1 MKKRREKVIE
11 VSKSPVFYV
20 SVLVLAVFVMSGCVG
35 RGMLNSSKPE
45 STPTISAIFQ
55 KDYFVYPTLDATSE
69 WYKLYGIDFVWEWEG
84 HSLSSWEWDATIY
97 YDNILP
103 PDAFDSRNETNA
115 ADETV
120 QEGGAYEMAAANRPV
135 DLSPGNSGQASVPFP
150 QPGEVP
156 QGGNDTAQTEPGSP
170 AVESEQA
177 ATPAPGSAS
186 PNQTAPLS
194 TPRPAET
201 PPPSAPAAPIIST
214 LPANTPSLT
223 PSLTP
228 TPTHT
233 PTPTPTFTPTP
244 TPICGGNT
252 YNKVGRADEVDEM
265 PIDFEKV
272 TVWTRS
278 SDTYGTLRRSNQE
291 SVSGD
296 HAAWICYNFETDQDE
311 TAVFMQIRPLAEQPN
326 RVKAWVYGDYSSHY
340 LSIWILDRQQETWQI
355 PLGLIE
361 HTGWKEMEV
370 AFTGADA
377 VEIQHISGPENH
389 RIDFPI
395 SFRGIALNDR
405 WDATAAHGI
414 IFIDDVDFV
423 REE

>member
-1 MKKRREKVIE
+1 
-11 VSKSPVFYV
+11 
-20 SVLVLAVFVMSGCVG
+20 
-35 RGMLNSSKPE
+35 MLNSSKPE

-228 TPTHT
+228 TPTT
-233 PTPTPTFTPTP
+233 RPPPTPTFTPRP
-244 TPICGGNT
+244 PLFVAAIPITRWDGRTKWMRCPLIL
-252 YNKVGRADEVDEM
+252 KRSQSGRAAATLMAHCGDQ
-265 PIDFEKV
+265 
-272 TVWTRS
+272 TRS
-278 SDTYGTLRRSNQE
+278 LCRAIMPPGFATILRQTRMKRP
-291 SVSGD
+291 
-296 HAAWICYNFETDQDE
+296 
-311 TAVFMQIRPLAEQPN
+311 VFMQIRPLAEQPN

-389 RIDFPI
+389 RIRFPH
-395 SFRGIALNDR
+395 FFPR
-405 WDATAAHGI
+405 HCPQ
-414 IFIDDVDFV
+414 
-423 REE
+423 